1 MCITFDQMII
11 SCMSGICKNVSEVY
25 DCNYKSKLDDLYD
38 EQGGRGSARINRENV
53 FNFVNGTISDF
64 ATALTALRL

>member
-1 MCITFDQMII
+1 MKVLIWLFFLADEDGNPGVKDVCVTFDQMII

-38 EQGGRGSARINRENV
+38 ENQERG
-53 FNFVNGTISDF
+53 
-64 ATALTALRL
+64 